1 MPHCLSTSKTVE
13 VMNFDM
19 SKISSGIFL
28 DPKIKPGKLDD
39 PNPNR
44 PDKPWERE
52 IMVQCFP
59 LYSVLMALNN
69 PHIDY
74 CSLDIEGAEAA
85 ILKTVPW
92 NQVNVTLFSVEI
104 NHAGK
109 IFPESR
115 VDIQEFMKKQGYKF
129 HSTVVI
135 DDIFYKK
142 EINRF

>member
-1 MPHCLSTSKTVE
+1 MGGLVCWLNLIRT
-13 VMNFDM
+13 
-19 SKISSGIFL
+19 
-28 DPKIKPGKLDD
+28 
-39 PNPNR
+39 
-44 PDKPWERE
+44 
-52 IMVQCFP
+52 CF
-59 LYSVLMALNN
+59 N

-115 VDIQEFMKKQGYKF
+115 VDIQDFMKKQGYKF
-129 HSTVVI
+129 HLTVEI

>member
-1 MPHCLSTSKTVE
+1 MGNGFQTLCTLK
-13 VMNFDM
+13 
-19 SKISSGIFL
+19 GIMGGL
-28 DPKIKPGKLDD
+28 VCWLNLI
-39 PNPNR
+39 R
-44 PDKPWERE
+44 T
-52 IMVQCFP
+52 CF
-59 LYSVLMALNN
+59 N

-92 NQVNVTLFSVEI
+92 NQVNVTSFSVEI

-115 VDIQEFMKKQGYKF
+115 VDIQDFMKRQGYKF

>member
-115 VDIQEFMKKQGYKF
+115 VDIQDFIKRQGYKF